1 MKKNDKRIAELE
13 TEIESDNQT
22 LLNIDSQMNV
32 LQQQRTQITQT
43 ILTKVGGVAEL
54 KRLENDDNSKV
65 G

>member
-1 MKKNDKRIAELE
+1 MKKTDKRITELE
-13 TEIESDNQT
+13 AEIESDNQN
-22 LLNIDSQMNV
+22 LLNIDSQINV
-32 LQQQRTQITQT
+32 LQQQRTQLTQN